1 MSTPAK
7 INFKL
12 YQGSTFSEVL
22 RWESSLKTYVPI
34 TGISKSAPIIITAP
48 AHGVPVEWR
57 VKFTNILGMAD
68 LNSNDTYYQATS
80 VTSDTLTINDINSLG
95 FKTYISGGI
104 VEYNT
109 PIDLTGFKARMQVRS
124 KVDSSTVIIELTTEN
139 NYIVIN
145 NVNKTINL
153 AIPAT
158 ITSGF
163 TFSTAVY
170 SLELV
175 STGGQV
181 TPFCDGTITLVKEV
195 TR

>member
-34 TGISKSAPIIITAP
+34 TGISKSAPIVITAP

-57 VKFTNILGMAD
+57 VKFTNILGMTE
-68 LNSNDTYYQATS
+68 LNSNDAYYQATS
-80 VTSDTLTINDINSLG
+80 VTSDTITINEINSLG
-95 FKTYISGGI
+95 FKSYTSGGV

-109 PIDLTGFKARMQVRS
+109 PINLTGFTARMQVRS
-124 KVDSSTVIIELTTEN
+124 KIDSTTVIVELTTEN
-139 NYIVIN
+139 GYIVIDN
-145 NVNKTINL
+145 TTKTITLN
-153 AIPAT
+153 IPAT
-158 ITSGF
+158 VTAAF
-163 TFSTAVY
+163 TFATAVY
-170 SLELV
+170 SLEIL
-175 STGGQV
+175 SGGGKV
-181 TPFCDGTITLVKEV
+181 TPFCEGTITLVKEV